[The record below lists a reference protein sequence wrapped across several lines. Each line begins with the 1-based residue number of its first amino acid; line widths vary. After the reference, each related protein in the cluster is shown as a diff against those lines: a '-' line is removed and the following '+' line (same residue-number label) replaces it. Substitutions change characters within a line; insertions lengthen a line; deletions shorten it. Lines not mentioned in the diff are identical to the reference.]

1 METTITRISRTRK
14 GRFALFCD
22 AGFLFS
28 VDEETF
34 FTEHLAEGL
43 TLDDGQLDE
52 LLRKSDA
59 QRAKDKAFGYLSAP
73 GALPPANCS
82 RSSAGILTSTPT
94 PRRWPRWTNWA
105 F

>member
-34 FTEHLAEGL
+34 FTEHLVEGL

-59 QRAKDKAFGYLSAP
+59 QRAKDKGIDTVVFDRGGYLYHGRVKALAE
-73 GALPPANCS
+73 GA
-82 RSSAGILTSTPT
+82 RKAGLE
-94 PRRWPRWTNWA
+94 

>member
-28 VDEETF
+28 VVEETF

-43 TLDDGQLDE
+43 TLDDGPVDD
-52 LLRKSDA
+52 LLRESDA
-59 QRAKDKAFGYLSAP
+59 LRA
-73 GALPPANCS
+73 
-82 RSSAGILTSTPT
+82 
-94 PRRWPRWTNWA
+94 
-105 F
+105 

>member
-43 TLDDGQLDE
+43 TLDDGQLD
-52 LLRKSDA
+52 
-59 QRAKDKAFGYLSAP
+59 
-73 GALPPANCS
+73 
-82 RSSAGILTSTPT
+82 
-94 PRRWPRWTNWA
+94 
-105 F
+105 